1 MSTNTE
7 LHGRYFEQGV
17 SQAYEAKLIASAL
30 GTRLVVPETN
40 LDIAVEIEEIGD
52 RLGNIP
58 RKIKLMDQGVFE
70 CPDND
75 VIDVFLGRENHFASR
90 LSKAEGS
97 YKFVIIAVIATFISI
112 FGIYQYGL
120 PAAASF
126 AAHVT
131 PTGVIELID
140 KNTKKTVDQVLFAES
155 KLSSER
161 KAELTAL
168 FAELVEISG
177 QTEPPMKLE
186 FRDGGRLGANA
197 IALPGGTIIL
207 TDQLEALVEN
217 DDEIAGVFAH
227 EIGHVEHKH
236 SLRQIYRALGVAF
249 MIAVIGGESDQIVEE
264 VLGAAVLIDSFSY
277 TRDFET
283 ESDLHSVDVM
293 LKAGRDPVAF
303 VDLLDRILESHGI
316 EAKEGDEPDTGWLS
330 THPGNKDRRA
340 DVKVYIEKLKAAQ

>member
-1 MSTNTE
+1 MTTPTE
-7 LHGRYFEQGV
+7 MEGRYFAQDT
-17 SQAYEAKLIASAL
+17 SQAYEAKLTNSAL
-30 GTRLVVPETN
+30 GIRLIVPEIN
-40 LDIAVEIEEIGD
+40 LDVAVEIEEIGD

-58 RKIKLMDQGVFE
+58 RKVKFVDMGVFE
-70 CPDND
+70 CADND
-75 VIDVFLGRENHFASR
+75 GVDTFLGRENHFASK

-97 YKFVIIAVIATFISI
+97 YKFVFIAVIATFISI
-112 FGIYQYGL
+112 FGIYRYGL

-126 AAHVT
+126 AANVT

-140 KNTKKTVDQVLFAES
+140 ENTKKTVDQVLFSES
-155 KLSSER
+155 KLSTER
-161 KAELTAL
+161 KQELSDL
-168 FAELVEISG
+168 FEELVEISG

-236 SLRQIYRALGVAF
+236 SLKQIYRALGVAF

-283 ESDLHSVDVM
+283 ESDLHSVEVM
-293 LKAGRDPVAF
+293 LEAGRDPVAF
-303 VDLLDRILESHGI
+303 VDLLDRLLQSHGI
-316 EAKEGDEPDTGWLS
+316 EIKEGDDPDTGWLS

-340 DVKVYIEKLKAAQ
+340 DVEAYVRKLRAVQ

>member
-1 MSTNTE
+1 MNTSTE
-7 LHGRYFEQGV
+7 LHGRFFAQGV
-17 SQAYEAKLIASAL
+17 SQAYDAKLTVSAL

-58 RKIKLMDQGVFE
+58 RKIKLTDQGVFE

-75 VIDVFLGRENHFASR
+75 GIDSFLGRENHFASK

-112 FGIYQYGL
+112 FGIYRYGL

-131 PTGVIELID
+131 PTGVIALID
-140 KNTKKTVDQVLFAES
+140 DNTKKTVDEVLFAES
-155 KLSSER
+155 QLSSER
-161 KAELTAL
+161 QEELTAL
-168 FAELVEISG
+168 FEELVEISG

-207 TDQLEALVEN
+207 TDQLEALVEH
-217 DDEIAGVFAH
+217 DDELAGVFAH

-236 SLRQIYRALGVAF
+236 SLKQIYRALGVAF

-303 VDLLDRILESHGI
+303 VDLLDRILKSHGI
-316 EAKEGDEPDTGWLS
+316 EAEDGDGPDTGWLS

-340 DVKVYIEKLKAAQ
+340 DVKAYVEKLKAAQ